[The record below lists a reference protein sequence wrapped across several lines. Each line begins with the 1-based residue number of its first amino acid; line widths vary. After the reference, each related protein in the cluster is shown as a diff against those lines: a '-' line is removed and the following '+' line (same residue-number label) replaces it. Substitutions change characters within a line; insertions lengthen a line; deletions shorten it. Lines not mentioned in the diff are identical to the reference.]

1 MATKTTNTKPKPK
14 RQPVGRPTLYND
26 DMPRRAYKLALLG
39 LTDREIAEQLEINV
53 DTLYRWKREHPE
65 FSDRLNAGKI
75 EADANVARS
84 LYQRAVGYSHPEEK
98 IFCHNGEIIRA
109 ETIRQ
114 YPPDTRAAA
123 HWLGARRGAQWVPA
137 TRQEITGPGGGPIQS
152 ISVSLDPHQALDNY
166 LESIRRAALPE
177 PAKALPTPD
186 ADNDGVI
193 DVEVVQDREGEQS
206 HESSV

>member
-1 MATKTTNTKPKPK
+1 MDTKTTNTNTKPK
-14 RQPVGRPTLYND
+14 RHPGGRPTIYND
-26 DMPRRAYKLALLG
+26 DMPHRAYKLALLG
-39 LTDREIAEQLEINV
+39 LTDREIAKQLEISL
-53 DTLYRWKREHPE
+53 DTLNRWKREHPE
-65 FSDRLNAGKI
+65 FSDQLNAGKL
-75 EADANVARS
+75 EADANVAKS

-98 IFCHNGEIIRA
+98 IFINNGEIIRT

-123 HWLGARRGAQWVPA
+123 LWLGVRRGAQWVQT

-177 PAKALPTPD
+177 ESKALPDPNAGD
-186 ADNDGVI
+186 DDVV
-193 DVEVVQDREGEQS
+193 DVEVVQSVEGERS